1 MVRPSPTYAS
11 ADEGY
16 GSGMTSGHDPLHH
29 PDDVDPTN
37 QSGRPVMVTGAIVG
51 IVLALALLAG
61 VYFYV
66 R

>member
-1 MVRPSPTYAS
+1 VHDVTG
-11 ADEGY
+11 EGY
-16 GSGMTSGHDPLHH
+16 GFVMTHGHDPLHH

-37 QSGRPVMVTGAIVG
+37 QSGRPVMVTGAIIG
-51 IVLALALLAG
+51 IVLALALLAA

>member
-1 MVRPSPTYAS
+1 VPPSPAHDV
-11 ADEGY
+11 AGEGY
-16 GSGMTSGHDPLHH
+16 GLLMTHGHDPLHE

-37 QSGRPVMVTGAIVG
+37 QSGRPIMVTGAAIG
-51 IVLALALLAG
+51 LILALALLAA